1 MKQFFND
8 LILALVMALMPTG
21 LLMAA
26 MILPGMIVR

>member
-1 MKQFFND
+1 MKKFLDD
-8 LILALVMALMPTG
+8 LVLALVMALMPTG